1 MTNFIIR
8 GGFFIWPILL
18 CSVVSLAVILERLK
32 YFHRTGARNK
42 NLPERV
48 QVLINSK
55 RPDES
60 YKLCK
65 QDESFVGRFL
75 AVGIKVMDQPVE
87 ERGKILRRA
96 GSRELEEGEKH
107 LRILSVIG
115 NIATLLGLLGT
126 VTGMIQT
133 FIKIEAAG
141 GTTEVALLAGG
152 IWEALLTTAA
162 GLSVAIP
169 TLVMYHYFEGIV
181 DSRAVQYKNLAA
193 DIFNLH

>member
-1 MTNFIIR
+1 MTNFIIK

-18 CSVVSLAVILERLK
+18 CSVVSLAVVLERLR
-32 YFHRTGARNK
+32 YFHRMRSKNK
-42 NLPERV
+42 NLPARV
-48 QVLINSK
+48 QTLINSSK
-55 RPDES
+55 INEA
-60 YKLCK
+60 YALCEK
-65 QDESFVGRFL
+65 DTGFIGRFL
-75 AVGIKVMDQPVE
+75 AVGIKIIDRPSE
-87 ERGKILRRA
+87 EKGKILRRA

-133 FIKIEAAG
+133 FIKIEASG
-141 GTTEVALLAGG
+141 GTAEVALLAGG